1 MGGVGEERELVLL
14 SMLLRTGTPSISTR
28 SIYVHIYIYI
38 YIYIYIHVL
47 VPLYVIY
54 SKAVCLLQRKQS
66 RL

>member
-38 YIYIYIHVL
+38 HVL